1 VPIISEMT
9 STRNPTGHVGLL
21 SNFSAL
27 ASALTEFFAE
37 RAALFT
43 QESRAALLAT
53 AHAGS
58 VFDSS
63 RSPFPIRLYFLIAS
77 AVVGVAYLAGIS
89 WTWTALAAAG
99 THFVI
104 ALILLL
110 IARNRITEPFFR
122 ATLTELKKDREWLK
136 I

>member
-1 VPIISEMT
+1 
-9 STRNPTGHVGLL
+9 L
-21 SNFSAL
+21 AL

-43 QESRAALLAT
+43 QESRAALLRLVVLASCLIL
-53 AHAGS
+53 AV
-58 VFDSS
+58 VF
-63 RSPFPIRLYFLIAS
+63 FLLGYILLIAS